1 MKIRRIAA
9 ILLACTLLTAAG
21 CGNKQEESSGT
32 APTPV
37 TTAGTQQTAAETE
50 PAEPATEAVSTV
62 HNPLTGETG
71 YNQDAVGKRPI
82 AVMVNNVKPSLPQY
96 GIAAADIIY
105 EIPVEGG
112 ITRLMAVYADYTN
125 LPDICSVRSCRYY
138 YPILAYGMDA
148 IYCHWGCD
156 QTIAKDTLERLGIDR
171 MDGGGVANKVI
182 FFRDPDRVGKYN
194 TEHTG
199 YLKGDAVPDAIDQ
212 FGFRTDTTAED
223 AFRFLDPEKPEK
235 PDGESCETV
244 NAAFSDQYF
253 STFTYDA
260 SSETYLKQHSGKP
273 HMDQKAD
280 KQLAF
285 TNVILLQ
292 TDIHTRPDGYLM
304 DVALKG
310 GAGYYISLGEAQEIK
325 WTKDAEDQ
333 PIRLFDQSGKE
344 LSVNAGKSYIGLIG
358 TNRPITIS

>member
-1 MKIRRIAA
+1 M
-9 ILLACTLLTAAG
+9 
-21 CGNKQEESSGT
+21 
-32 APTPV
+32 
-37 TTAGTQQTAAETE
+37 
-50 PAEPATEAVSTV
+50 
-62 HNPLTGETG
+62 
-71 YNQDAVGKRPI
+71 
-82 AVMVNNVKPSLPQY
+82 
-96 GIAAADIIY
+96 
-105 EIPVEGG
+105 
-112 ITRLMAVYADYTN
+112 
-125 LPDICSVRSCRYY
+125 
-138 YPILAYGMDA
+138 
-148 IYCHWGCD
+148 
-156 QTIAKDTLERLGIDR
+156 
-171 MDGGGVANKVI
+171 
-182 FFRDPDRVGKYN
+182 
-194 TEHTG
+194 
-199 YLKGDAVPDAIDQ
+199 
-212 FGFRTDTTAED
+212 
-223 AFRFLDPEKPEK
+223 
-235 PDGESCETV
+235 

-292 TDIHTRPDGYLM
+292 TEIHTRPDGYLM

-310 GAGYYISLGEAQEIK
+310 GTGYYISLGEAQEIK

>member
-1 MKIRRIAA
+1 MKIRKLFAGLMA
-9 ILLACTLLTAAG
+9 CLLLGAAG
-21 CGNKQEESSGT
+21 CGNQQES
-32 APTPV
+32 
-37 TTAGTQQTAAETE
+37 AGTVQETSAARQTELATE
-50 PAEPATEAVSTV
+50 PTEPATEAAVSV
-62 HNPLTGETG
+62 YNPLTGEAG
-71 YNQDAVGKRPI
+71 YNPDAVGKRPI

-112 ITRLMAVYADYTN
+112 ITRLMAVYADYTQ

-156 QTIAKDTLERLGIDR
+156 QTIAKDTLARLGIDR
-171 MDGGGVANKVI
+171 MDGGGAANKVV
-182 FFRDPDRVGKYN
+182 FFRDSDRVGKYN

-199 YLKGDAVPDAIDQ
+199 YLKGSAVPDAIAQ
-212 FGFRTDTTAED
+212 FGFRTDTTVGN
-223 AFRFLDPEKPEK
+223 AFHFLDPEQPEK
-235 PDGESCETV
+235 PEGKSCSTV
-244 NAAFSDQYF
+244 NAAFSDQYY
-253 STFTYDA
+253 STFTFDKA
-260 SSETYLKQHSGKP
+260 SGTYLKQHSGKP

-285 TNVILLQ
+285 TNVLILQ

-304 DVALKG
+304 DVALEG
-310 GAGYYISLGEAQEIK
+310 GTGYYISMGAAQEIQ
-325 WTKDAEDQ
+325 WTKDGEDQ
-333 PIRLFDQSGKE
+333 PIRLFDKAGKE

-358 TNRPITIS
+358 TKRPVTIS

>member
-1 MKIRRIAA
+1 MKFRSIAA
-9 ILLACTLLTAAG
+9 VLLACTLLGTAG
-21 CGNKQEESSGT
+21 CGTQQGGSSGT
-32 APTPV
+32 
-37 TTAGTQQTAAETE
+37 E
-50 PAEPATEAVSTV
+50 PAPATSAVPQTQTQPEPTEAATEEVSAV

-96 GIAAADIIY
+96 GIAAADMIY

-112 ITRLMAVYADYTN
+112 ITRLMAVYADYTD

-182 FFRDPDRVGKYN
+182 FFRDPARVGKYN

-199 YLKGDAVPDAIDQ
+199 YLKGDAVPDAIEQ
-212 FGFRTDTTAED
+212 FGFRTDTTAQD
-223 AFRFLDPEKPEK
+223 AFHFLDPEDPKKPE
-235 PDGESCETV
+235 GESCETV
-244 NAAFSDQYF
+244 NAAFSQQYF

-260 SSETYLKQHSGKP
+260 ASQTYLKQHSGKP

-285 TNVILLQ
+285 TNVLILQ
-292 TDIHTRPDGYLM
+292 TEIHTRPDGYLM

-310 GAGYYISLGEAQEIK
+310 GSGYYISMGAAQAIK
-325 WTKDAEDQ
+325 WTKEGEDQ
-333 PIRLFDQSGKE
+333 PIRLFDKSGKE

-358 TNRPITIS
+358 TDRPVTIS